1 MKKLL
6 ILIIITLVTILII
19 VTAINGLRIGNLEI
33 LGIRGMQE
41 KNNELDTKIEEAT
54 RLASTDFKKAQ
65 SQVTDNIRN

>member
-65 SQVTDNIRN
+65 